1 MRADGAHR
9 LATFTRPPID
19 SAPAVR
25 VTGQGGAGAGR
36 SRPPA
41 SPPAPTR
48 SRSSGTR
55 RKRRHGR
62 TLERTAKAVRI
73 RASDAYAQTRP
84 QLPERPGP
92 QLIFRWGKL
101 ERVGRPVRPSV
112 PPKGSPER
120 PDPLK
125 GLPFGSLRS
134 ALDRPDNPVM
144 ASPRRTT
151 RTTSSPTHHG
161 SRSEPRE
168 GVRRG
173 PSVVRALAVD
183 LEPFGSR
190 GCQPAVP
197 VEVAVM
203 VAAGPAEGRSPTRR
217 SHRGG

>member
-73 RASDAYAQTRP
+73 GASEVKALIVD
-84 QLPERPGP
+84 LGP
-92 QLIFRWGKL
+92 
-101 ERVGRPVRPSV
+101 S
-112 PPKGSPER
+112 
-120 PDPLK
+120 
-125 GLPFGSLRS
+125 
-134 ALDRPDNPVM
+134 
-144 ASPRRTT
+144 
-151 RTTSSPTHHG
+151 
-161 SRSEPRE
+161 E
-168 GVRRG
+168 GVPFARTGHR
-173 PSVVRALAVD
+173 VVQVKAAGEASL
-183 LEPFGSR
+183 FGSR
-190 GCQPAVP
+190 
-197 VEVAVM
+197 
-203 VAAGPAEGRSPTRR
+203 
-217 SHRGG
+217 